1 MLEILNFL
9 IWSIDYSYEKTT
21 FNEIKNGGHYRFFRI
36 SLD

>member
-21 FNEIKNGGHYRFFRI
+21 FNKKKMEATNDFFE
-36 SLD
+36 LA